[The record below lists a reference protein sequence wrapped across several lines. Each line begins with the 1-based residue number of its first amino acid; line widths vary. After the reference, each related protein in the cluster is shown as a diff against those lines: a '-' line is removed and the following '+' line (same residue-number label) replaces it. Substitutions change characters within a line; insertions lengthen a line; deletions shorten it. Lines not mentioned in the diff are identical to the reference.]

1 MNDTTRTALEFYR
14 MQRGVEPDRN
24 WKAML
29 ILVTASKS
37 LWEKVEPHLDYR
49 HGNAWLNKV
58 QKQEYLSGGEAALL
72 SLSRNLYNGD
82 TLVDLAGLADTL
94 DDDLWPAVLEALA
107 VYRGQ
112 GGRLAM
118 IDGHTASWPWCRLAL
133 SWMTC

>member
-24 WKAML
+24 WQAML
-29 ILVTASKS
+29 ILVTANKS

-58 QKQEYLSGGEAALL
+58 QEQEYLSGGEVALL

-94 DDDLWPAVLEALA
+94 DDDLWPTVLKALA

-112 GGRLAM
+112 GRETSN
-118 IDGHTASWPWCRLAL
+118 D
-133 SWMTC
+133 